1 MFYLCTESWTKLL
14 KIDFKSSLSVLSLWL
29 FCHYGHEATLN
40 NSVFLV
46 IHIKLFT

>member
-1 MFYLCTESWTKLL
+1 MLDMCTESWTESF
-14 KIDFKSSLSVLSLWL
+14 KIDFKSSFL

-46 IHIKLFT
+46 P